1 MNGNQTKK
9 SKKKIVV
16 FSIVGLL
23 VISLAVFLLFSPKGT
38 SAYEEEDVQKG
49 EITNY
54 YSFSGAVDAKSRQN
68 VISTKEMHIEEVFV
82 KGGDK
87 VKIGDV
93 LFINSD
99 GEETRAEIDGEIARV
114 NIKSNS
120 HALKGSQLI
129 DIVNYN
135 DLHVSVK
142 VDEYDLKYVEIG
154 QEVNVTINA
163 LEKELTGE
171 VYAISKEATNENGI
185 SYFTAMIDFD
195 KDEAIRIGMS
205 AETKILKHNETDIK
219 TISMKAVQ
227 FDSQNKPYVLI
238 ASKKGEPTKQYVQTG
253 INDGTTIEIKEG
265 LSTGDKVLIPKT
277 SYQNNDAAMMHGGGM
292 Q

>member
-1 MNGNQTKK
+1 MNSKQTKK
-9 SKKKIVV
+9 SKKKIVIW
-16 FSIVGLL
+16 SIMGVVL
-23 VISLAVFLLFSPKGT
+23 ISIASSLLFSQKGS
-38 SAYEEEDVQKG
+38 SAYEEEKVQRG
-49 EITNY
+49 DITTY
-54 YSFSGAVDAKSRQN
+54 YSFSGSVDAKSRQN

-82 KGGDK
+82 KGGDQ
-87 VKIGDV
+87 VNTGDV
-93 LFINSD
+93 LFINSE

-120 HALKGSQLI
+120 HVLKGSQLI

-195 KDEAIRIGMS
+195 KDETIRIGMS
-205 AETKILKHNETDIK
+205 AETRILKHNASEIITV
-219 TISMKAVQ
+219 SMNAVQ
-227 FDSQNKPYVLI
+227 FDSKNKPYVLI
-238 ASKKGEPTKQYVQTG
+238 ASEKGDPTKKYVQTG
-253 INDGTTIEIKEG
+253 INDGTTIEIKDGVG
-265 LSTGDKVLIPKT
+265 LGDKVLIPKN
-277 SYQNNDAAMMHGGGM
+277 SNQDSNAAMMHGGGI
-292 Q
+292 